1 MFSHNSGQH
10 KSRTL
15 AFEFEFAEI
24 FVIENRLPV
33 SVSRGVGSP
42 GHQQRAEQI
51 LDPLMQRHHQ
61 RQNFFNNIFFQCLIL
76 DYMHVFARYSL
87 KLTFRKY

>member
-1 MFSHNSGQH
+1 MKSSG
-10 KSRTL
+10 
-15 AFEFEFAEI
+15 
-24 FVIENRLPV
+24 PD
-33 SVSRGVGSP
+33 SP

-51 LDPLMQRHHQ
+51 LDPSKQRHNQ
-61 RQNFFNNIFFQCLIL
+61 RQNFFNKNFFQCIIL